1 MSKEALEQVV
11 LKASS
16 DARFR
21 TELTDNF
28 DAAIRPY
35 DLTDE
40 EKDQLRQGQVGVA
53 DPELSRSLAASHTST
68 LADTATSTMADT
80 ATSTLA
86 DTATTTVAATET
98 ASTLTN

>member
-11 LKASS
+11 TKASS

-21 TELTDNF
+21 MELTDNF
-28 DAAIRPY
+28 DSAIRPY

-53 DPELSRSLAASHTST
+53 DPELSRSLAASEANTAAAT
-68 LADTATSTMADT
+68 AADTATSTMVDT
-80 ATSTLA
+80 ATSTV
-86 DTATTTVAATET
+86 TATET